1 MAQGTTA
8 SNDDARKAA
17 IEKLA
22 AIDFNTHSNAQI
34 EKALSPFMKEGF
46 IVGLTGDCRKASE
59 SLNGDASAY
68 DVTVRIPT
76 QGAIEDARGNT
87 RTVLLGFH
95 VASFVDSPLN
105 ELWELDAKKFVVV
118 YRNLI
123 HKETQKPYLR
133 KELVLIANL
142 MEDGK
147 IKKGYVAVSDEFD
160 VTKPKF
166 ITLQDRKFRVL
177 TEMHT
182 ATEEA

>member
-1 MAQGTTA
+1 MAQGTIA

-76 QGAIEDARGNT
+76 QGNQEDARGNT
-87 RTVLLGFH
+87 KTVLLGFH
-95 VASFVDSPLN
+95 VVSFVESPLN

-118 YRNLI
+118 YRNAV
-123 HKETQKPYLR
+123 HKETGRQYLR
-133 KELVLIANL
+133 KELVLIESL

-147 IKKGYVAVSDEFD
+147 IRKGYVTVSDEFD
-160 VTKPKF
+160 ASKPKF

-177 TEMHT
+177 TRINSAE
-182 ATEEA
+182 EEA